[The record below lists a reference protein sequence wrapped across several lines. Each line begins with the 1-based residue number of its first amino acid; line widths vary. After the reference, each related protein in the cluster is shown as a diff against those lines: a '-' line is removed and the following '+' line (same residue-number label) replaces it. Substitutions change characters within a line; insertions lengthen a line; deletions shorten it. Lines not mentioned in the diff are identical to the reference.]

1 MVDSNDYKIGNIC
14 NIANIERAIKDVID
28 PEQNHGEGD
37 GMAPMCH
44 NVLIQSA
51 LTQSIAVKAT
61 IEFDTGEA
69 YENWREKTLSGN

>member
-1 MVDSNDYKIGNIC
+1 MAY
-14 NIANIERAIKDVID
+14 
-28 PEQNHGEGD
+28 
-37 GMAPMCH
+37 APMCH

-51 LTQSIAVKAT
+51 LTQSIAVKAA